1 LAAQWTSPGQRWR
14 LLAPGEAVVV
24 DFPSGPL
31 RVRRTTAR
39 LRALPPGT
47 PVVLLDHQPGGRW
60 RAHRMAAAGVIIVE
74 HQYVALPSLRTA
86 IVVAEDNTDSLRWA
100 CRSLVAT
107 PPGITWAHA
116 LVDAAVRI
124 LRRRPGMAG
133 WLAAGRIVVG
143 RTA

>member
-24 DFPSGPL
+24 EVPAGPL
-31 RVRRTTAR
+31 RVRRTTTR
-39 LRALPPGT
+39 LRSLPAGT
-47 PVVLLDHQPGGRW
+47 PVILLDRQPGGRG
-60 RAHRMAAAGVIIVE
+60 RARRMAAAGVIIVE
-74 HQYVALPSLRTA
+74 HQYVALPSLRAA
-86 IVVAEDNTDSLRWA
+86 IVVAEDTTDSLRWA
-100 CRSLVAT
+100 CQSLVAT

-116 LVDAAVRI
+116 LFDAAVRI
-124 LRRRPGMAG
+124 LRRRPGIAG

>member
-1 LAAQWTSPGQRWR
+1 MAAQWTSPGQRWR

-24 DFPSGPL
+24 DFPSGLL
-31 RVRRTTAR
+31 RVRRTAAR
-39 LRALPPGT
+39 LRALPAGT

-74 HQYVALPSLRTA
+74 RQYIALPSLRTA
-86 IVVAEDNTDSLRWA
+86 IVVAEDSTGSLRWA

-107 PPGITWAHA
+107 PPGITRAHA
-116 LVDAAVRI
+116 LVDAAVRV
-124 LRRRPGMAG
+124 LRRHPGIAG

>member
-14 LLAPGEAVVV
+14 LLAPGEAVVIEV
-24 DFPSGPL
+24 ASGLL
-31 RVRRTTAR
+31 RVRRTAAR
-39 LRALPPGT
+39 LRALPAGT
-47 PVVLLDHQPGGRW
+47 PVVLLDHQPGGRR
-60 RAHRMAAAGVIIVE
+60 RAHRMAATGVITVE
-74 HQYVALPSLRTA
+74 RQYVALPSLRTA
-86 IVVAEDNTDSLRWA
+86 ILVAEDCSDSLSWA

-107 PPGITWAHA
+107 PPGITWAHP

-124 LRRRPGMAG
+124 VRRRPQIAS